1 MNVVYAQLINRGSMD
16 VDNVISVNR
25 DIDTVLNDVDQ
36 EIYSEDWNDYSRDQI
51 KDEIRQRGI
60 SCIGSDY
67 DREIRFK
74 ETTV

>member
-16 VDNVISVNR
+16 IDNVISVNR

-36 EIYSEDWNDYSRDQI
+36 EIYSEDWNDYSRDRI

-60 SCIGSDY
+60 SYIGSDY
-67 DREIRFK
+67 GREIRFK

>member
-1 MNVVYAQLINRGSMD
+1 MD

>member
-1 MNVVYAQLINRGSMD
+1 MNIVYAQLINRGSMD

-51 KDEIRQRGI
+51 KDEIRRRGI
-60 SCIGSDY
+60 SSIGSDY
-67 DREIRFK
+67 GREIRFK
-74 ETTV
+74 ETAV

>member
-51 KDEIRQRGI
+51 KDEIRRRGI
-60 SCIGSDY
+60 SSIGSDY
-67 DREIRFK
+67 GREIRFK
-74 ETTV
+74 ETAV

>member
-1 MNVVYAQLINRGSMD
+1 MD

-51 KDEIRQRGI
+51 KDEIRRRGI
-60 SCIGSDY
+60 SSIGSDY
-67 DREIRFK
+67 SREIRFK
-74 ETTV
+74 ETAV

>member
-1 MNVVYAQLINRGSMD
+1 MD

-51 KDEIRQRGI
+51 KDEIRRRGI
-60 SCIGSDY
+60 SSIGSDY
-67 DREIRFK
+67 GREIRFK
-74 ETTV
+74 ETAV

>member
-16 VDNVISVNR
+16 IDNVISVNR

-36 EIYSEDWNDYSRDQI
+36 EIYSEDWNDYSRDRI

-60 SCIGSDY
+60 SYIGSDY
-67 DREIRFK
+67 SREIRFK

>member
-36 EIYSEDWNDYSRDQI
+36 EIYSEDWNDYSRDRI
-51 KDEIRQRGI
+51 KDEIRRRGI
-60 SCIGSDY
+60 SYIGSDHG
-67 DREIRFK
+67 REIRFK